1 MNETLE
7 KFGYPATCVHESDHW
22 AVTLRPNQATLG
34 ALMLITKGEARS
46 FGDLDA
52 AAAQDLPGVARRIE
66 DVLKRLF
73 DFRKINYL
81 MLMMNDPQVHFHV
94 LPRYPEDK
102 TFGGV
107 TFDDPGWPARP
118 HIDHKTEIDDAVRA
132 KLQAALAEAM
142 RQS

>member
-7 KFGYPATCVHESDHW
+7 KFSYPATCVHESEHW

-46 FGDLDA
+46 FGDLA
-52 AAAQDLPGVARRIE
+52 ADAAQDLPQVARRIE
-66 DVLKRLF
+66 AALRHLF

-118 HIDHKTEIDDAVRA
+118 QIDHKTEIDAAVRA
-132 KLQAALAEAM
+132 NLQAALAEAL
-142 RQS
+142 REG